1 MREICKLL
9 AQFHQQDKAGEEGRH
24 IFYENQFTAEDN
36 AAIAETAKKI
46 KAVLQSSNGLPWH
59 DDFSIENGQM
69 IIHQPGALSA
79 LKAVL
84 PGTFI
89 GFKMQDR
96 IIERCKANGII
107 FK

>member
-1 MREICKLL
+1 MRALCKAL
-9 AQFHQQDKAGEEGRH
+9 AQLHQQDKARTEGRW
-24 IFYENQFTAEDN
+24 IFHESDFTQRDREEM
-36 AAIAETAKKI
+36 AETAKMLP
-46 KAVLQSSNGLPWH
+46 AFLRSLNGLPWH
-59 DDFSIENGQM
+59 DDFSIENGKM
-69 IIHQPGALSA
+69 IIRESGALSA

-96 IIERCKANGII
+96 IIERCKANGIM